1 MEYDRKSAVS
11 SFYGARRSTDPLS
24 DNQTAAPLASHAGHA
39 SQYAPRT
46 NRTRVDSASSYYA
59 DRQSRMSHEML
70 NPSQSAGNTSSFFDT
85 GRQEPLEGGADE
97 EEEEA
102 PKNQPWDIYADFNN
116 SGSWYSTAFG
126 IGQRQQEA
134 GYVLFF

>member
-1 MEYDRKSAVS
+1 MPV
-11 SFYGARRSTDPLS
+11 T
-24 DNQTAAPLASHAGHA
+24 H
-39 SQYAPRT
+39 APRT

-59 DRQSRMSHEML
+59 DR
-70 NPSQSAGNTSSFFDT
+70 NASSFFDT

-97 EEEEA
+97 EQEEA

-134 GYVLFF
+134 GCSKIRG